1 MLWVII
7 SLRQGV
13 LDTTL
18 CDKVCQW
25 LAAGLW
31 FSLGIPVS
39 TTNNTDCHDIM
50 EILLKVSLN
59 TLTLTLIKEAW
70 LHILV
75 ILFLSN
81 SQIVL
86 HTFLYCFSSCDIRY
100 KIPPSPVPLL
110 YPITDKKL
118 YQLNDEYFADK
129 VIA

>member
-1 MLWVII
+1 M
-7 SLRQGV
+7 
-13 LDTTL
+13 TL
-18 CDKVCQW
+18 STIFPLYRGSQYYWWWK
-25 LAAGLW
+25 
-31 FSLGIPVS
+31 PEYPEK
-39 TTNNTDCHDIM
+39 TTNLPQVTDKLYHIM
-50 EILLKVSLN
+50 LYRVHL
-59 TLTLTLIKEAW
+59 AW
-70 LHILV
+70 HILV